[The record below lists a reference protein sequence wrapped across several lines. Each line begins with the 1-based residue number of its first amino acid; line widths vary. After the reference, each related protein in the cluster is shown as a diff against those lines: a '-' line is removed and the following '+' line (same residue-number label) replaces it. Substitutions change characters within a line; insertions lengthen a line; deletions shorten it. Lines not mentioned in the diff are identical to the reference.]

1 MSHSPSPFGDDFGPS
16 DESLI
21 ETFVEVEQF
30 VLDLEPKVREVN
42 RVLVPLFGKCPSSK
56 DGSWAY
62 IAKDDND
69 QYFIAF
75 ECLPVDK
82 AFGLVARLA
91 EVLALVEDANS
102 HVRARDSYQL
112 DLGHVIVGDVA
123 QFNVVPH
130 THVRVVRKS

>member
-1 MSHSPSPFGDDFGPS
+1 LDHFVVYYNPSNSSSGGIFYKPNK
-16 DESLI
+16 I
-21 ETFVEVEQF
+21 
-30 VLDLEPKVREVN
+30 
-42 RVLVPLFGKCPSSK
+42 VPLFGKCPSSE

-75 ECLPVDK
+75 ECLPVNK
-82 AFGLVARLA
+82 AFGLIARLA

-102 HVRARDSYQL
+102 HVRVTDSYHP

-130 THVRVVRKS
+130 THVRVVRK

>member
-1 MSHSPSPFGDDFGPS
+1 

-21 ETFVEVEQF
+21 ETLVEVEQF

-42 RVLVPLFGKCPSSK
+42 RVLVPLFGKCPSSE

-75 ECLPVDK
+75 ECLPANK

-102 HVRARDSYQL
+102 HVRARDSYQP